1 MEHIIESTPNNR
13 IIILGADV
21 QEPLGPRKAFDDPH
35 ILGEYVMG
43 YRGWK
48 GERFL
53 RLTTAYNMH
62 LPHTY
67 VKKST

>member
-21 QEPLGPRKAFDDPH
+21 QEPLGPRKASDDPH

-48 GERFL
+48 RGP
-53 RLTTAYNMH
+53 
-62 LPHTY
+62 LP
-67 VKKST
+67 